1 MKKIAIIEDETA
13 IRQMYAFKLK
23 HSGFEVCEAEDG
35 ILGLA
40 LIKNEQ
46 PDLVLL
52 DLLMPRMGGV
62 DMLRELRATD
72 WGENVPV
79 LILTNIS
86 KDEAPRT
93 LWHLNISDFIIK
105 ANSTPQKIVEH
116 VEKILA
122 KLEG

>member
-1 MKKIAIIEDETA
+1 MKKIAIIEDEQA

-35 ILGLA
+35 ILGLE
-40 LIKNEQ
+40 LIEKEK
-46 PDLVLL
+46 PDVVLL

-62 DMLRELRATD
+62 DMLRELRSTE
-72 WGENVPV
+72 WGEKVPV
-79 LILTNIS
+79 LVLTNIS

-93 LWHLNISDFIIK
+93 LWHLNISDFVIK

-116 VEKILA
+116 VQHV
-122 KLEG
+122 LEQQSE

>member
-1 MKKIAIIEDETA
+1 
-13 IRQMYAFKLK
+13 MYAFKLK
-23 HSGFEVCEAEDG
+23 HSGFDICEAEDG
-35 ILGLA
+35 ILGLE
-40 LIKNEQ
+40 LIEKEK

-62 DMLRELRATD
+62 DMLRELRSAE
-72 WGENVPV
+72 WGEKVPV

-116 VEKILA
+116 VERVLA
-122 KLEG
+122 KLAE